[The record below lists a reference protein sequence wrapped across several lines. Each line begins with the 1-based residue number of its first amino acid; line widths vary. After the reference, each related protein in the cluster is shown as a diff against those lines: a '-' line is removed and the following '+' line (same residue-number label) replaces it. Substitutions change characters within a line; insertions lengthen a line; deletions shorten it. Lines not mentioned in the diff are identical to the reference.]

1 MTHAILVISKQPG
14 ERDIMWTKKKTASKK
29 MGVRR
34 LSAVILEYLF
44 FSALVSLFT
53 FLFLFNTSVSI
64 GEKYLLHRGITL
76 TEVQNL
82 TFHMWL
88 RSICVIAS
96 ITIFTFLFLFM
107 LGQRLSYLITII
119 QGIEKLRENRMDY
132 DIPLEGNDELTQL
145 AGSINFLSSTERELA
160 RKEQELKEEREEWIR
175 ALSHDIRTPLTS
187 LLSYSEFMLDRES
200 LSEEEMR
207 TYIDLV
213 YSKSSQIR
221 ELTSQLI
228 ERKDGNW
235 EPIENVHFL
244 LEQLTEEW
252 LEILEDRFSCQ
263 IDLSGCEN
271 FSGILDIYS
280 LRRILDNLAS
290 NIEKYADPSA
300 PVTLQLR
307 TDGRQLILLQSNRKA
322 ATAVSAESHR
332 IGLASIRQTASL
344 YDGRVEIISPE
355 AASGIPEE
363 KQLFQIQIILNIRP
377 YL

>member
-29 MGVRR
+29 TGVRR
-34 LSAVILEYLF
+34 LSSVILEYLF

-160 RKEQELKEEREEWIR
+160 RKEQELKEERDEWIR
-175 ALSHDIRTPLTS
+175 SLSHDIRTPLTS

-235 EPIENVHFL
+235 EPIENVLFL
-244 LEQLTEEW
+244 LEQL
-252 LEILEDRFSCQ
+252 
-263 IDLSGCEN
+263 IDALSA
-271 FSGILDIYS
+271 Y
-280 LRRILDNLAS
+280 
-290 NIEKYADPSA
+290 
-300 PVTLQLR
+300 T
-307 TDGRQLILLQSNRKA
+307 
-322 ATAVSAESHR
+322 
-332 IGLASIRQTASL
+332 
-344 YDGRVEIISPE
+344 
-355 AASGIPEE
+355 
-363 KQLFQIQIILNIRP
+363 
-377 YL
+377 